1 MPRSTGKRHSTVPR
15 RNYSV
20 AAPSKLS
27 KTIRD
32 WNPPRQS
39 SAPPDIFSLPF
50 SRAGTTNQEINFS
63 SSSSPRRR
71 TSLKQHRERESSTTT
86 ITSSSN
92 HTGISPTTP
101 YKRLPLPLPQDDNNS
116 SNNEHENES
125 ETTSTSGTETDSER
139 ETWNDT
145 GDEST
150 NSNNTRGG
158 EFEELE
164 EFISTSNSATPGPG
178 IKHKQWVDGEDIEE
192 MFNDTKGSPLPLKVL
207 PDAPPEKK
215 KEQEK

>member
-27 KTIRD
+27 KSIRD

-50 SRAGTTNQEINFS
+50 SRPGGVTDQDNNNIS

-92 HTGISPTTP
+92 HNGISPTTP
-101 YKRLPLPLPQDDNNS
+101 FKRLPLPLPQDDNNS
-116 SNNEHENES
+116 SNNENENES

-158 EFEELE
+158 EE

-178 IKHKQWVDGEDIEE
+178 LKQNHWTNGEDIEE

-215 KEQEK
+215 KEKEEEK